1 MAGGPR
7 YSNGDAEEHMFLSAE
22 DRKRRFEE
30 NLTSI
35 DQKLIQMAGAY
46 SPAEIAEQTGLSP
59 EDVAKRTIE
68 VLNSID
74 YFTIEQMQ
82 ARSMILLNRL
92 ISEAMNR
99 LESVSDR
106 NLGALLN
113 STGGNLQRNLKEL
126 QGLQAQSQK
135 NGAAMEQAYAKRLL
149 VIVDRAFDRHLG
161 KLSAK
166 YPDEDPREIAESFQR
181 TILEIAREIDSEEK

>member
-7 YSNGDAEEHMFLSAE
+7 YSHGDAEEHTFLTAE
-22 DRKRRFEE
+22 DRKKRFEE
-30 NLTSI
+30 NLTSL
-35 DQKLIQMAGAY
+35 DQKLVQMAGAY
-46 SPAEIAEQTGLSP
+46 SPAEIAEKTGIP
-59 EDVAKRTIE
+59 AEEVAKRTID

-82 ARSMILLNRL
+82 ARSMIMLNRL

-126 QGLQAQSQK
+126 QGLQAQAEKNSSQ
-135 NGAAMEQAYAKRLL
+135 MEKAYAKRLL
-149 VIVDRAFDRHLG
+149 TIVDRAFDRYLG
-161 KLSAK
+161 KLSER
-166 YPDEDPREIAESFQR
+166 YPDEDPRDIAEGFQR
-181 TILEIAREIDSEEK
+181 TILEIAREIDAEE